1 MTFAEKKEKEGID
14 CSSRKIQ
21 NYSKKNSWMP
31 RISMRIMSRST
42 TQCLSELRNQP
53 SDKENFA
60 YHYSNILGNAYSF
73 EAGLHL
79 KNAFYREGSSIVAR
93 DWQRNVVDRGLE
105 VIQESLKALTITEER
120 TLKPKS
126 YMKIEGVMH
135 REHRRKIASSNRKQ

>member
-1 MTFAEKKEKEGID
+1 MMGGVPQYFCKTFLPFQD
-14 CSSRKIQ
+14 
-21 NYSKKNSWMP
+21 
-31 RISMRIMSRST
+31 T
-42 TQCLSELRNQP
+42 TKLCVTQEFGTVAPFFVAQALIE
-53 SDKENFA
+53 ENFA

-105 VIQESLKALTITEER
+105 IIQESLKALTITEER

-126 YMKIEGVMH
+126 Y
-135 REHRRKIASSNRKQ
+135 